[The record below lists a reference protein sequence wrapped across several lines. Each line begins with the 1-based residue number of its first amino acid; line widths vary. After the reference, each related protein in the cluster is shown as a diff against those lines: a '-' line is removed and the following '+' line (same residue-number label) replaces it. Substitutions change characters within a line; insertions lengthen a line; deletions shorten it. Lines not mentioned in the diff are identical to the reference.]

1 MYSIISDF
9 CETEIVKLRERD
21 TKKLDLLLMSD
32 LGEAHSKKVI
42 KLCSKY
48 GMVKQTTAGYT
59 PQVNAFAERYFR
71 TNGEMS
77 RSSRKMQENMA
88 TSCTTEYHHLE

>member
-1 MYSIISDF
+1 
-9 CETEIVKLRERD
+9 
-21 TKKLDLLLMSD
+21 MSD
-32 LGEAHSKKVI
+32 LGEAHSKKNI

-59 PQVNAFAERYFR
+59 PQANEFAECYFR

-77 RSSRKMQENMA
+77 KRKKKNEIIAKTQ
-88 TSCTTEYHHLE
+88 TSQTNNTAVKH

>member
-9 CETEIVKLRERD
+9 CETEFLKLRGRD
-21 TKKLDLLLMSD
+21 TGNFELFLMSD
-32 LGEAHSKKVI
+32 LEAAHSKNVI

-48 GMVKQTTAGYT
+48 GMVKQTTAEYT
-59 PQVNAFAERYFR
+59 PQVNAFAERYSR

-77 RSSRKMQENMA
+77 RCQLAQFKME
-88 TSCTTEYHHLE
+88 EEF